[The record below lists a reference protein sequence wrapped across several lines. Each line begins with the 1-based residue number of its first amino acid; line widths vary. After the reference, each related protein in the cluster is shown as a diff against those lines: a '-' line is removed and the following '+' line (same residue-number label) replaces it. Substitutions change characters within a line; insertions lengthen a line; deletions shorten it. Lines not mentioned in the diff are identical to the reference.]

1 MKARRWTLHAGERG
15 KGVQPEPGS
24 GHERSVA
31 SGNNAKPSAEAAY
44 QQRSA
49 FRVARREPLLTRTL
63 PLIGQLKGYGAPS
76 ARRDAVAGVTVAALA
91 LPSAMAFA
99 EVAGLSPVNGLYA
112 LLLPTVAYVLLG
124 SSRQLIVGPEG
135 SIATLIAAAVLPLA
149 AAGSTAAAE
158 LAATLAL
165 LVAVCFAVAWVLRL
179 GWLADYFSRPVL
191 IGYIHGVAVV
201 LVIGQLGKLLGLS
214 ITATDPLPQLWEV
227 IRELG
232 SVSGVTV
239 ALSSSSLAAL
249 LVLRRVMPRL
259 PAALVVVI
267 VGIGLSWAL
276 DLQAHGVAVVGTVPA
291 GLPNLAIP
299 SVAWQDLVKLMPA
312 AVGIFLVCF
321 ADEILTARS
330 FAGKPNQQV
339 RGSQELLA
347 MGAANAAAG
356 LTQGFSVGASGSR
369 TAVNDGM
376 GARSQIA
383 ALVAGATVLVI
394 LLFLTEPV
402 QYLPKAV
409 LGAVIVSAAI
419 GLVEPQAWRALAAVD
434 QVEVAIAGVTTGCV
448 IAFGVLQ
455 ALIVAVGLSV
465 IDTVRR
471 SARPHDAVLG
481 WVERLGRYADV
492 SLHRSARTTP
502 GVVVYRLD
510 DRLFFANARYFNG
523 RVREAVRGAAT
534 PVSWLVFDAEAVTHA
549 DSTGL
554 AELEQLTND
563 LRRDEIALLIARL
576 RTRLQEQFESA
587 GLTETIGRER
597 FYPTVEAAVRACT
610 PAEAHAT

>member
-1 MKARRWTLHAGERG
+1 MT
-15 KGVQPEPGS
+15 S
-24 GHERSVA
+24 SVP
-31 SGNNAKPSAEAAY
+31 SGNGSQAPVEDGHQEMSPFRAAGK
-44 QQRSA
+44 
-49 FRVARREPLLTRTL
+49 EPFLTRAL
-63 PLIGQLKGYGAPS
+63 PLVGQLKGYGAPS
-76 ARRDAVAGVTVAALA
+76 ARRDLVAGVTVAALA
-91 LPSAMAFA
+91 LPSAMAYA
-99 EVAGLSPVNGLYA
+99 EVAGVSPVNGLYA
-112 LLLPTVAYVLLG
+112 LLLPTAAYVLLG

-135 SIATLIAAAVLPLA
+135 SIATLVAVAILPLA
-149 AAGSTAAAE
+149 AAGSPDAAE

-165 LVAVCFAVAWVLRL
+165 LVAVCFALAWVLRL

-191 IGYIHGVAVV
+191 VGYIHGVAVV

-214 ITATDPLPQLWEV
+214 ITATEPLPQLREV
-227 IRELG
+227 VRELG
-232 SVSGVTV
+232 SVSGRTV
-239 ALSSSSLAAL
+239 ALAAGSLAAL
-249 LVLRRVMPRL
+249 LLLRRFMPQL
-259 PAALVVVI
+259 PAALGVVV
-267 VGIGLSWAL
+267 VAVGLSWAL

-291 GLPNLAIP
+291 GLPSFTLP
-299 SVAWQDLVKLMPA
+299 TPAWQDIVKLVPA

-330 FAGKPNQQV
+330 FAGKHNQNV

-347 MGAANAAAG
+347 MGAASAAAG
-356 LTQGFSVGASGSR
+356 ITQSFPIGASGSR
-369 TAVNDGM
+369 TAVNDDM

-383 ALVAGATVLVI
+383 GLVAAGSVALI

-434 QVEVAIAGVTTGCV
+434 NVEVAIAGVTTGCV

-455 ALIVAVGLSV
+455 ALVVAVGLSI

-492 SLHRSARTTP
+492 ALHPSARTTR

-510 DRLFFANARYFNG
+510 DRLFFANARYFKG
-523 RVREAVRGAAT
+523 RVREAIRGAQE
-534 PVSWLVFDAEAVTHA
+534 PPSWLVFDAEAVTHA

-554 AELEQLTND
+554 AALEQLTDD
-563 LRRDEIALLIARL
+563 LRRSEITLLVARL
-576 RTRLQEQFESA
+576 RTRMQEQFELA
-587 GLTETIGRER
+587 GVTETIGRER
-597 FYPTVEAAVRACT
+597 FYPTVEAAVRACS
-610 PAEAHAT
+610 AAAGRAGAGATGAS